1 MLAGM
6 LMTYSK
12 SIAGGGEIGLMLS
25 MLVVVVVAAPVAPF
39 FISRGSLA
47 ERVQLYGTD
56 DDVIAN
62 PIHSIVI
69 KPAKTGVATFIAY
82 FVEQILKSR
91 GGRNK
96 RTAWIGDLHVLVTSM
111 AYTIPHLVTC
121 YSSF

>member
-12 SIAGGGEIGLMLS
+12 SIAGGGEIGLILS
-25 MLVVVVVAAPVAPF
+25 MVVVVVVAAPVAPF
-39 FISRGSLA
+39 FISRGLLS

-69 KPAKTGVATFIAY
+69 KPVKTGVATFIAY
-82 FVEQILKSR
+82 FVGRILRSR

-96 RTAWIGDLHVLVTSM
+96 RTAWIEDLHVLVISL
-111 AYTIPHLVTC
+111 AYIYHIL
-121 YSSF
+121 